1 MVARKRTIW
10 TVGHSTRPIG
20 EFLELLAAGQIE
32 LLADVRRFPASRRHP
47 QFNREALSASLAESG
62 IAYEHFPGLGGR
74 RSQRLPDS
82 PNNAWRVEA
91 FNAYADHLSSVEF
104 QADFDRLVKMAKTKR
119 TAIMCAEA
127 LPQQCH
133 RRIIADLL
141 VARGW
146 VVKHLLSP
154 KRIEDHKLTEFA
166 RVNGQQVTYPQETLF

>member
-82 PNNAWRVEA
+82 PNRAWRVEA
-91 FNAYADHLSSVEF
+91 FNAYADYMQSAEF
-104 QADFDRLVKMAKTKR
+104 LVALNKLITAAKAAP
-119 TAIMCAEA
+119 TAIMCSEA
-127 LPQQCH
+127 LPHKCH
-133 RRIIADLL
+133 RRLISDAL
-141 VARGW
+141 VVRGW
-146 VVKHLLSP
+146 RVRHLLSP
-154 KRIEDHKLTEFA
+154 KRIDDHQLTPFA
-166 RVNGQQVTYPQETLF
+166 RVDGEEITYPAETLF